1 MLGPDPL
8 LQHRSE
14 KGAAGG
20 REPDERRILEVH
32 FPTVRVG
39 DHSREGCDP
48 DRPQRRRRGNAFGEL
63 REENEQRHRDE
74 PAADTEK
81 GGEDPR
87 HDADGDQTHAAYR
100 MDMTCRAMVVA
111 LFSFGAVLGLAGP
124 ASSDPAAVG
133 SSFYVVRG
141 DPHLCPSPLCGGYW
155 VALANRA
162 RTRCSDG
169 ALRPRCYVAKS
180 VDEARRPL
188 SVNVPEEAL
197 VRAEHEAQEF
207 PSFGKLG
214 VLLVAEVWKPVGG
227 PAKGDF
233 YRLRDTGVRCI
244 RAPCFSVRAARLNGR
259 ARFTFSDLDLKPTG
273 TSNDDLA
280 LAVLDPQGLL
290 AAGKASTTED
300 GGRVFRAT
308 RIYLRAAKPRA

>member
-1 MLGPDPL
+1 
-8 LQHRSE
+8 
-14 KGAAGG
+14 
-20 REPDERRILEVH
+20 
-32 FPTVRVG
+32 
-39 DHSREGCDP
+39 
-48 DRPQRRRRGNAFGEL
+48 
-63 REENEQRHRDE
+63 
-74 PAADTEK
+74 
-81 GGEDPR
+81 
-87 HDADGDQTHAAYR
+87 

-141 DPHLCPSPLCGGYW
+141 DPRLCPSPLCGGYW

-233 YRLRDTGVRCI
+233 YRLRDRCALHSGTVLLGAGGTVERTG
-244 RAPCFSVRAARLNGR
+244 
-259 ARFTFSDLDLKPTG
+259 
-273 TSNDDLA
+273 
-280 LAVLDPQGLL
+280 AVHLL
-290 AAGKASTTED
+290 GSRPEAHRNEQ
-300 GGRVFRAT
+300 R
-308 RIYLRAAKPRA
+308 